1 MRLFLHSRRASV
13 ISMWPTHNDVI
24 DAQRCAVLCK
34 LPSSI
39 ANDRGLSVG
48 TRMKDIGIIGAGY
61 VGEALAVRLVEA
73 GYKVKVANSRGRDS
87 LTAFARKTGAQATDI
102 EDISSSVN
110 ILIVAIPMARVADL
124 PKSVIDTL
132 PQGAI
137 VVDAGN
143 YYPLRDSTIAA
154 IDQGL
159 PESAWVSRQL
169 GIPVIKAFNN
179 IIAHRLATCGKPRGN
194 RRRIALPVAG
204 DDPKARA
211 TIMDLVDTLGFAAFN
226 AGPISESWRQQP
238 GQPAYCTDPTLEEL
252 PLLLKRADR
261 KDAVRNR
268 DKAARILPKL
278 PETYPAEQLVRVSR
292 FFVGLDTLKP
302 ASWLAMLRLGYMLLR
317 SQR

>member
-1 MRLFLHSRRASV
+1 
-13 ISMWPTHNDVI
+13 
-24 DAQRCAVLCK
+24 
-34 LPSSI
+34 
-39 ANDRGLSVG
+39 
-48 TRMKDIGIIGAGY
+48 MKHIGIVGAGY
-61 VGEALAVRLVEA
+61 VGEALAVRLVGA

-87 LTAFARKTGAQATDI
+87 LAAFARKTGAQATDI
-102 EDISSSVN
+102 EDISTAVN
-110 ILIVAIPMARVADL
+110 ILVVAIPMARVADL
-124 PKSVIDTL
+124 PKLVIDTL

-143 YYPLRDSTIAA
+143 YYPLRDGAIAA

-179 IIAHRLATCGKPRGN
+179 IIAYRLATCGKPSGSS
-194 RRRIALPVAG
+194 RRIALPVAG

-211 TIMDLVDTLGFAAFN
+211 TIMDLVETLGFAAFN

-238 GQPAYCTDPTLEEL
+238 GQPAYCTDPTLAEL
-252 PLLLKRADR
+252 SLLLKRADR

-302 ASWLAMLRLGYMLLR
+302 ASWLAMLRLGYTLLR
-317 SQR
+317 SRR